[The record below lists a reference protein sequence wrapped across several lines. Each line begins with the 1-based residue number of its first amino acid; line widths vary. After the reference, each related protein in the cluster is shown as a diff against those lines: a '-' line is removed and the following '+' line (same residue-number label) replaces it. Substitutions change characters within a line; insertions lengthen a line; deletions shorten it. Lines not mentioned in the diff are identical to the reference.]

1 MRVIS
6 KLAQIDFQFGK
17 VCREGDLLVID
28 SDPNAKMPS
37 RVYVSPQDVLEFLK
51 RFFLSPTAILFVVAF
66 PYFLVRWNRSG
77 KAGSR
82 KGLRKTKEWP
92 TV

>member
-17 VCREGDLLVID
+17 VQKEGDLLVID
-28 SDPNAKMPS
+28 SEPGAKMPS

-51 RFFLSPTAILFVVAF
+51 RFFVSPSAILFVVAF
-66 PYFLVRWNRSG
+66 PYYLYRWSKSSKTTSQKG
-77 KAGSR
+77 PR
-82 KGLRKTKEWP
+82 KKKEWP